1 MWALPDV
8 SQGENHQ
15 GIDSSFLCPK
25 VEGPFLVN
33 TQRVGKEV
41 SGKGERPGCLY
52 VYGSLCL
59 EVFVGGVYR
68 QHILR
73 NRLTRWLS
81 W

>member
-59 EVFVGGVYR
+59 EVFVVKRGLV
-68 QHILR
+68 ILTFK
-73 NRLTRWLS
+73 LYLMVF
-81 W
+81 